1 GAVPL
6 PAPVRALLRLRATP
20 AAVELPAHLSV
31 GGSSRVEVADAR
43 LVAPSPTQVPLE
55 RLRAAGR
62 QDAGLDL
69 PEVGAALQAAVD
81 ATGRRVCPRVEH
93 LANGDFTRWLA
104 LDSYRQ
110 VPEEWE
116 LTAGSVRFSSDER
129 AAVLGDK
136 TQRSALSQ
144 VVAVSG
150 GCRYVLTVVARGVP
164 DAAAELLWRGES
176 CSGVRIDRLPLEP
189 VPAATAARPPP

>member
-1 GAVPL
+1 
-6 PAPVRALLRLRATP
+6 
-20 AAVELPAHLSV
+20 
-31 GGSSRVEVADAR
+31 
-43 LVAPSPTQVPLE
+43 
-55 RLRAAGR
+55 
-62 QDAGLDL
+62 
-69 PEVGAALQAAVD
+69 
-81 ATGRRVCPRVEH
+81 
-93 LANGDFTRWLA
+93 RWLA

-176 CSGVRIDRLPLEP
+176 CSGVRIDRLPLDP
-189 VPAATAARPPP
+189 VPAASGAGRTATAGPLTVTVYRLVTDAPPQAGQVEVRLRAPSAAALLLTRVSLQATDDAVTNGDMLEPGDAGPAGWTLSPADATISVEPGTDGPGRHNRGAPGAPP